1 MPGFADT
8 KANMD
13 FLKKR
18 LNQNIAAGEKLI
30 GSEFWVAIK
39 GYENLS
45 ILVRSA
51 QLGEMTREDAEDY
64 APGGVK
70 FNQHGVLRNSGEFQM
85 TCVETIKGDVFKAVK
100 QMVTGKEYVEVTV
113 AAAAESN
120 AGEDKGLVRKYLH
133 CKIYSD
139 AFDFSSED
147 VTTVSKLS
155 LRVVYNWA
163 E

>member
-30 GSEFWVAIK
+30 GSEYWVTIK

-45 ILVRSA
+45 ILVRST
-51 QLGEMTREDAEDY
+51 QIPEMTREDVEDY

-70 FNQHGVLRNSGEFQM
+70 FNQHGVVRNSGEFQM
-85 TCVETIKGDVFKAVK
+85 QCVETIKGDVMKAVK
-100 QMVTGKEYVEVTV
+100 QMVYGKEYVELSV

-120 AGEDKGLVRKYLH
+120 GGEDKGLIRNFLH

-139 AFDFSSED
+139 ALDFSSDD
-147 VTTVSKLS
+147 VTTASKLS